1 MNTWRVGVP
10 GLLSWSVLNTWYN
23 NNNTIIYIY
32 YTKYNVNNNIINVVI
47 IEYIVLVSA
56 LSLVSNGP
64 SYQSFVR
71 ELFRCIT
78 LCRSA
83 SVFSYYH
90 VISCDHFPWF
100 LLRGGVVVRLTG
112 SQYKIEKS
120 NLLNWL
126 LYIKS
131 KKNKKRSLLTKYHI
145 KSKNQI
151 FELVVMHK
159 IEKTNSSFA
168 CKQTSLWQF
177 SI

>member
-23 NNNTIIYIY
+23 NNTIIIYIY

-47 IEYIVLVSA
+47 IKYIVLVSA

-64 SYQSFVR
+64 SYQSFVH

-83 SVFSYYH
+83 SIFSYHH

-100 LLRGGVVVRLTG
+100 LLRGVAVRINSFTTLCVF
-112 SQYKIEKS
+112 
-120 NLLNWL
+120 LL
-126 LYIKS
+126 S
-131 KKNKKRSLLTKYHI
+131 MPHI
-145 KSKNQI
+145 Y
-151 FELVVMHK
+151 FYFGL
-159 IEKTNSSFA
+159 
-168 CKQTSLWQF
+168 
-177 SI
+177 

>member
-23 NNNTIIYIY
+23 NNTIIYIYIY
-32 YTKYNVNNNIINVVI
+32 YTKYNVNNNIINIVI
-47 IEYIVLVSA
+47 IKYIVLVSA

-100 LLRGGVVVRLTG
+100 LLRGGVAVRLTR
-112 SQYKIEKS
+112 SQRKTKIGQKLPTHLDIK
-120 NLLNWL
+120 LLEFQQFI
-126 LYIKS
+126 IK
-131 KKNKKRSLLTKYHI
+131 KQKQKRRY
-145 KSKNQI
+145 
-151 FELVVMHK
+151 
-159 IEKTNSSFA
+159 
-168 CKQTSLWQF
+168 
-177 SI
+177 

>member
-23 NNNTIIYIY
+23 NNTIIIYIY

-47 IEYIVLVSA
+47 IKYIVLVSA

-83 SVFSYYH
+83 SVFSYHH

-100 LLRGGVVVRLTG
+100 LLRGEQSKLTHLRWISG
-112 SQYKIEKS
+112 IGLSKWFKKYDCSVTYEEKLK
-120 NLLNWL
+120 NLVNWP
-126 LYIKS
+126 
-131 KKNKKRSLLTKYHI
+131 H
-145 KSKNQI
+145 
-151 FELVVMHK
+151 
-159 IEKTNSSFA
+159 EK
-168 CKQTSLWQF
+168 
-177 SI
+177 

>member
-23 NNNTIIYIY
+23 NNTIIIYIY

-47 IEYIVLVSA
+47 IKYIVLVSA

-83 SVFSYYH
+83 SVFFVSPCDFMWSLP
-90 VISCDHFPWF
+90 VIFAAGGAVQINWAWWKFYLSHLSQCDDLEFM
-100 LLRGGVVVRLTG
+100 LCD
-112 SQYKIEKS
+112 Y
-120 NLLNWL
+120 
-126 LYIKS
+126 
-131 KKNKKRSLLTKYHI
+131 
-145 KSKNQI
+145 
-151 FELVVMHK
+151 
-159 IEKTNSSFA
+159 
-168 CKQTSLWQF
+168 QF
-177 SI
+177 

>member
-23 NNNTIIYIY
+23 NNTIIYIYIY
-32 YTKYNVNNNIINVVI
+32 YTKYNVNNNIINIVI
-47 IEYIVLVSA
+47 IKYIVLVSA

-100 LLRGGVVVRLTG
+100 LLRGGVAVRLTR
-112 SQYKIEKS
+112 SQY
-120 NLLNWL
+120 NWEL
-126 LYIKS
+126 WYMRPGGWFIVV
-131 KKNKKRSLLTKYHI
+131 LTGVSH
-145 KSKNQI
+145 
-151 FELVVMHK
+151 
-159 IEKTNSSFA
+159 
-168 CKQTSLWQF
+168 W
-177 SI
+177 